1 VPPHVSSLEAAWRCC
16 APTQHLSE
24 SDLHHVVEAMPP
36 ALQRL
41 FRPCTQHQTAYGP
54 EGFLR
59 RVAAHLVSRRPARM
73 AIGQRDRQCGQSV
86 AAGPAG
92 PLATIAI
99 GLIAGG
105 RVVHPG
111 Y

>member
-1 VPPHVSSLEAAWRCC
+1 MIDGESPTSVPPRVSSLDAAWRCC

-59 RVAAHLVSRRPARM
+59 RVAAHLDLTPPCTN
-73 AIGQRDRQCGQSV
+73 G
-86 AAGPAG
+86 
-92 PLATIAI
+92 
-99 GLIAGG
+99 
-105 RVVHPG
+105 
-111 Y
+111 